1 MALIHR
7 LHFFQL
13 GKGRRSCRIVAGSHA
28 EPEAPKKNRITSAWF
43 TLRQYLID
51 LTKPKAPKK
60 RPANGVQR
68 PPAEPC
74 PPCPPGTPIP
84 VVEVQEGLHTRFAR
98 LFFGVITLLVLYY
111 SYLIIKP
118 YLLDIFMALVL
129 FFTAKPLYR
138 ALTRLLRGWKALA
151 SALTCLILL
160 LVILIP
166 LFSLM
171 SIIATQ
177 ALEFSSQVTKG
188 MQYGDLWN
196 WVSVKIDALKLYLIH
211 LNLPVPPGEINLAQ
225 IVQTTVTKASA
236 FVYTNAIGLIR
247 GFTVFFFDLVL
258 TLFIAFFMFLQGDD
272 FIQAIKGLSPL
283 DPAHNDEILRETETT
298 IKATLWGTVIV
309 AVAQGAL
316 GGVGF
321 LIFGLPQPAFWGTVM
336 IPASVIPVVGSTI
349 IWGPAAVYLLLTG
362 KITRGGGADHLGRG
376 GGERHRQ
383 HLKAH
388 PDERQQRNPQ
398 HLHPVQHPGRPDLFR
413 HDRLY
418 PGAPDPVLSPV
429 AAAHLSENHPGA
441 GLRPPEKSK
450 DPPPRGMGLRSNCHG
465 IFR

>member
-1 MALIHR
+1 MARGWWVYGRIR
-7 LHFFQL
+7 NQ
-13 GKGRRSCRIVAGSHA
+13 KRPRRSTPGGGHRGHKAGGPLPA
-28 EPEAPKKNRITSAWF
+28 LPAPEEKNAF
-43 TLRQYLID
+43 
-51 LTKPKAPKK
+51 P
-60 RPANGVQR
+60 
-68 PPAEPC
+68 
-74 PPCPPGTPIP
+74 
-84 VVEVQEGLHTRFAR
+84 TRFAR

-129 FFTAKPLYR
+129 FFTAKPLYM
-138 ALTRLLRGWKALA
+138 ALTPPAAGRKALA

-177 ALEFSSQVTKG
+177 ALDFSSQVTKG
-188 MQYGDLWN
+188 MQGGDLWH
-196 WVSVKIDALKLYLIH
+196 WVTAKIDAFKLYLVH
-211 LNLPVPPGEINLAQ
+211 LNLPLPPGEINLAQ
-225 IVQTTVTKASA
+225 IVQTVVTKASA

-247 GFTVFFFDLVL
+247 GFTVFFFDLLL

-272 FIQAIKGLSPL
+272 FIRAIKQLSPL

-309 AVAQGAL
+309 AFAQGAL

-349 IWGPAAVYLLLTG
+349 IWGPAAVYLLFTGHIAAGVGLIIWGGVVVSVIDNVLKPILMKGSGETPSIFILFSILGGLTYFG
-362 KITRGGGADHLGRG
+362 MIGFILGPLILSFLLSLLRIY
-376 GGERHRQ
+376 Q
-383 HLKAH
+383 KTIL
-388 PDERQQRNPQ
+388 
-398 HLHPVQHPGRPDLFR
+398 
-413 HDRLY
+413 
-418 PGAPDPVLSPV
+418 APPAL
-429 AAAHLSENHPGA
+429 AAAAARNQKTHPLPGD
-441 GLRPPEKSK
+441 GS
-450 DPPPRGMGLRSNCHG
+450 
-465 IFR
+465 

>member
-1 MALIHR
+1 MLES
-7 LHFFQL
+7 
-13 GKGRRSCRIVAGSHA
+13 GKQTKSQP
-28 EPEAPKKNRITSAWF
+28 EPSPAAP
-43 TLRQYLID
+43 
-51 LTKPKAPKK
+51 P
-60 RPANGVQR
+60 

-74 PPCPPGTPIP
+74 PPCPAP
-84 VVEVQEGLHTRFAR
+84 EVQEGLPTRFAR
-98 LFFGVITLLVLYY
+98 LFFGVITLLVLYF

-118 YLLDIFMALVL
+118 YLLVIFMALVL
-129 FFTAKPLYR
+129 FFTAKPLYS
-138 ALTRLLRGWKALA
+138 ALTRLLRGYKALA
-151 SALTCLILL
+151 SALTCFILL

-196 WVSVKIDALKLYLIH
+196 WVSAKVDAIKLYLIH
-211 LNLPVPPGEINLAQ
+211 LKLPVPPGDINLAQ
-225 IVQTTVTKASA
+225 IVQTAVGKASA

-272 FIQAIKGLSPL
+272 FIAAIKQLSPL
-283 DPAHNDEILRETETT
+283 DPIHNDEILRETEIT

-309 AVAQGAL
+309 AVAQGTL

-349 IWGPAAVYLLLTG
+349 IWGPAAVYLLFTGHITAGVGLIIWGGVVVSIIDNVLKPILMKGSGETPSIFILFSILGGLTYFG
-362 KITRGGGADHLGRG
+362 MIGFILGPLILSFLLSLLRIY
-376 GGERHRQ
+376 Q
-383 HLKAH
+383 KTIL
-388 PDERQQRNPQ
+388 
-398 HLHPVQHPGRPDLFR
+398 
-413 HDRLY
+413 
-418 PGAPDPVLSPV
+418 AP
-429 AAAHLSENHPGA
+429 AAAA
-441 GLRPPEKSK
+441 GEMKKPT
-450 DPPPRGMGLRSNCHG
+450 PPPGDGS
-465 IFR
+465 